1 MEIKEMPL
9 EEKYEKLL
17 DQWMLDDA
25 KNFAFHK
32 ELGVLD
38 KYEDFDRKVAKKM
51 IPSML
56 GVGFKVFKA
65 ITPSRAFKQLV
76 KQLAYVV
83 QLNMPLANMEVTMD
97 SDREATMIV
106 NNCPKLL
113 RTRELVKKAGLNI
126 NPVAMCAR
134 EGKHYREFGEWFG
147 VEIKVQFK
155 KDGCIGKIKL
165 K

>member
-17 DQWMLDDA
+17 DQWILDDA

-38 KYEDFDRKVAKKM
+38 KYDDFNRKVQKKM
-51 IPSML
+51 IPSIL

-65 ITPSRAFKQLV
+65 VTPSRAFKQLV
-76 KQLAYVV
+76 EQLAYVM
-83 QLNMPLANMEVTMD
+83 QMNMPLANMEVTMD
-97 SDREATMIV
+97 SDREATLTV
-106 NNCPKLL
+106 NNCPKLK
-113 RTRELVKKAGLNI
+113 RTKDLAKKAGLNI

-134 EGKHYREFGEWFG
+134 EGKHFREYGEWFG
-147 VEIKVQFK
+147 VDMHVQFQ
-155 KDGCIGKIKL
+155 KDGCITKIKL